1 MMTNLKMLF
10 WYGAFG
16 AVCLA
21 APVVHAVVLVANLVL
36 QTILLVGQW
45 VSARLPVKNPVRRA
59 FADEQAMVS
68 IHVPAYNEPPE
79 VLSQTL
85 RSLANLDWD
94 NYEVLV
100 IDNNTQEEA
109 VWRPSER
116 LCEELGPRFKFFH
129 VDRLSGFKAGAMN
142 YVRRRMHRR
151 ADFVLVVDADYQLE
165 PDAIRQ
171 ALRYD
176 TDPKIG
182 LLQFP
187 QHYRNASKGN
197 RGVVLDF
204 EHFFSCYMRMA
215 NRLACVP
222 STGTLT
228 FIRTRALVEVGGF
241 DEEAITEDAEI
252 GLRLTLAGHRN
263 LYLHEVIG
271 HGLLPFDLAS
281 LKKQRWRWA
290 FGNVQ
295 ILKRSFSKL
304 LFSPQLSWRQRL
316 GFLVHLSAWSN
327 FNLIPSLSLLLL
339 APLAWLN
346 WISPL
351 QVYLLVIAGLTLMTF
366 VLAKA
371 GVFFLTLRR
380 DGYSLR
386 EIAEAFVSHLGLGMI
401 FSTAWMKCLVNDR
414 EPFLRTNKFLSQ
426 RIPGVLSVAVTETA
440 LGGLLL
446 LSGLALFAADFVL
459 APVAALLMAGAC
471 LSVHWLGIQMR
482 KTRELTADEAGVDDL
497 TGEAGLSASDLDLA
511 SSVGA
516 ARS

>member
-1 MMTNLKMLF
+1 MTNLKMLF
-10 WYGAFG
+10 WYGAIG
-16 AVCLA
+16 AVCVA
-21 APVVHAVVLVANLVL
+21 APVVHAVVLVVNLVL
-36 QTILLVGQW
+36 QTIMLAGQW
-45 VSARLPVKNPVRRA
+45 LSARLPVKNPVRRA
-59 FADEQAMVS
+59 FADEQARVS

-79 VLSQTL
+79 VLSETL

-100 IDNNTQEEA
+100 IDNNTQDEA
-109 VWRPSER
+109 VWRPIER

-142 YVRRRMHRR
+142 YVRRRMDRR
-151 ADFVLVVDADYQLE
+151 TDFVLVVDADYQLH
-165 PDAIRQ
+165 PDAIRR

-176 TDPKIG
+176 TDPKIA
-182 LLQFP
+182 LIQFP
-187 QHYRNASKGN
+187 QHYRNASTGN
-197 RGVVLDF
+197 RGVELDF

-228 FIRTRALVEVGGF
+228 FIRTQALAGVGGF
-241 DEEAITEDAEI
+241 DEEAVTEDAEI
-252 GLRLTLAGHRN
+252 GLRLTLAGYRNVYVHR
-263 LYLHEVIG
+263 VIG

-290 FGNVQ
+290 FGNAQ
-295 ILKRSFSKL
+295 ILKRSYSKL
-304 LFSPQLSWRQRL
+304 LFSPQLDWRQRV
-316 GFLVHLSAWSN
+316 GFFAHLSAWFN

-339 APLAWLN
+339 APLAWAN

-351 QVYLLVIAGLTLMTF
+351 QIYLLVIAGLTLVTF
-366 VLAKA
+366 VLVKW

-386 EIAEAFVSHLGLGMI
+386 AITEAFVSHLGLGMI
-401 FSTAWMKCLVNDR
+401 FSTAWIKCLINDR

-426 RIPGVLSVAVTETA
+426 RIPGVLSVALTETA
-440 LGGLLL
+440 LGVLLF
-446 LSGLALFAADFVL
+446 LSGLVLFAADFLL
-459 APVAALLMAGAC
+459 APVAALLMSGAR
-471 LSVHWLGIQMR
+471 LSVLWLGAQMR
-482 KTRELTADEAGVDDL
+482 KTRELTREETGSAEPAGEV
-497 TGEAGLSASDLDLA
+497 GLGDSDLDMA
-511 SSVGA
+511 SPVGA